1 MIHLIPTTT
10 ELSTK
15 GLTDIYLKQIWKLHG
30 IPKKITS
37 DRGPQFTSELMK
49 ELCTQ
54 LGIQQNL
61 STAYHPQT
69 NGQVECSHQEMETFL
84 HHYVNHLQDDWEDWL
99 AIAEYQYNDKVHTST
114 RHMPFY
120 LNYGHHPWKGEPNNH
135 PGSNNNITNFL
146 KLLDCSKG
154 HISFC

>member
-1 MIHLIPTTT
+1 MIRLIPTTT

-15 GLTDIYLKQIWKLHG
+15 ELIDIYLRQIWKLHG

-49 ELCTQ
+49 ELCTR

-69 NGQVECSHQEMETFL
+69 HGQVKCLHQETETFL
-84 HHYVNHLQDDWEDWL
+84 HHYVNHLQDDWENWL
-99 AIAEYQYNDKVHTST
+99 AITKYQYNDKIHLSMGHT
-114 RHMPFY
+114 PFY
-120 LNYGHHPWKGEPNNH
+120 LNYG
-135 PGSNNNITNFL
+135 
-146 KLLDCSKG
+146 
-154 HISFC
+154 